1 MSQKLTNSS
10 FKVKAGSVATTLG
23 IIPEMGAILF
33 DESQNTPVIGDGFNW
48 LTFTPSIDAIA
59 LVANGDIYS
68 DAMTVGVPIEPADFF
83 SVIRYNLGTAFTV
96 SIPGQSVTINTTGSY
111 RINYFFNAQ
120 SDAPNTT
127 FLFDIS
133 VDGTPLG
140 VPIVNFLPKKDTPVS
155 FSGQFVV
162 PGITATDILTLWIQ
176 SDKSATV
183 QRFGQEIG
191 ISLVV

>member
-1 MSQKLTNSS
+1 MSQTLKNSA

-23 IIPEMGAILF
+23 IIPEKGAILF

>member
-1 MSQKLTNSS
+1 MSQTLKNSA

-23 IIPEMGAILF
+23 IIPEKGAILF

-96 SIPGQSVTINTTGSY
+96 SIPGQSATINTTGSY
-111 RINYFFNAQ
+111 RINYLFNAQ
-120 SDAPNTT
+120 ADTPNIM
-127 FLFDIS
+127 FLFD
-133 VDGTPLG
+133 VAMDGTPLG
-140 VPIVNFLPKKDTPVS
+140 VPLQNFLPKKDTPVS
-155 FSGQFVV
+155 FSGQFVI
-162 PGITATDILTLWIQ
+162 PGITATDVLTLWIQ
-176 SDKSATV
+176 SDKTATV